1 MKLDT
6 RSIIECSRLGRRD
19 SESEKTHESENMC
32 LRTWTGLVNKNPCL
46 LEMRSQ
52 ENPPGLLPPEER
64 GLVVLEI
71 FGTVFR
77 VSC

>member
-1 MKLDT
+1 MQQAWQN
-6 RSIIECSRLGRRD
+6 RVRVR
-19 SESEKTHESENMC
+19 ESEKTHESGNMC

-46 LEMRSQ
+46 LEMKRQ
-52 ENPPGLLPPEER
+52 EIPPGLLPPEER

-71 FGTVFR
+71 LGIVFR